1 MRAPARRS
9 ARGLAF
15 AGKNDVGY
23 AGWQGIVGPVRR

>member
-1 MRAPARRS
+1 MPRAPEHA
-9 ARGLAF
+9 GLAF